1 MSGVIIT
8 TKPIFFPCTIYI
20 RAMVY
25 YIHLAKFHLFKKKS
39 TGHTIWSRLLI

>member
-8 TKPIFFPCTIYI
+8 TKPIFFPCTIHI

-25 YIHLAKFHLFKKKS
+25 YIHLAKFHSFKKKS
-39 TGHTIWSRLLI
+39 TAYEVVY